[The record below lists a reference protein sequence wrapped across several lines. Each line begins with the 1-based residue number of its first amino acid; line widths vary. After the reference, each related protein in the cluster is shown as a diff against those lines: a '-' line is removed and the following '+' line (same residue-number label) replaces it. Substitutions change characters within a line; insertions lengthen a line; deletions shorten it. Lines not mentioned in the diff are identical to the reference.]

1 MLLQISWK
9 LKRPQQTD
17 KVVNFNRYANF
28 KTIITERIAA
38 MNTIIIGGLYLKQ
51 YSPF

>member
-17 KVVNFNRYANF
+17 KVVNLNRYANF
-28 KTIITERIAA
+28 KTIITEKIAA